1 MTSSSGAEPKAGPAF
16 VIAHT
21 VFRLAQATTVA
32 SMISFLLVLAL
43 GLFVE
48 EGPEVL
54 PPGWPAGRLVAEALL
69 PTLAALG
76 LGLLVIGP
84 ARTAQQITLAGLL
97 IRAGEQPGAGLA
109 VPDPRGPVSRRPYLI
124 SMITAVG
131 LLIAAPVV
139 LGVAFDRL
147 DGSRPVVIS
156 AAALLVGAV
165 IAIPC
170 LVIADRRWRA
180 EALPRLAGHLTP
192 EPPAAAGLRDKVTR
206 SDQGRFRPVAW
217 LYVLG
222 TVALLIVNWLRNPDS
237 GRVSVDRGTVLA
249 SVIEWLVIIGCVMI
263 VLAAVANLLV
273 RLIRAIA
280 GLIRLG
286 GLINAPVD
294 PARPADPAPA
304 DADPAGQLS
313 LVLAGFG
320 VVVGEWLFALNR
332 LSSIPYPSLAG
343 LAAALP
349 MINIAWLALMIIV
362 AVGTAAACRFAG
374 WARNR
379 LRGVLSDA

>member
-1 MTSSSGAEPKAGPAF
+1 MTSSSGTEPTAGPAL

-21 VFRLAQATTVA
+21 VFRFAQATTVA
-32 SMISFLLVLAL
+32 SMISFLLVLAA

-48 EGPEVL
+48 EGPDVL
-54 PPGWPAGRLVAEALL
+54 PPGWPGSRLVAEALL
-69 PTLAALG
+69 PVLAGLG

-84 ARTAQQITLAGLL
+84 ARTAQQVALAGLL
-97 IRAGEQPGAGLA
+97 VRAGERPGARLV

-131 LLIAAPVV
+131 LLITAPAL

-147 DGSRPVVIS
+147 DGSRPVVIT
-156 AAALLVGAV
+156 AAALLGAAL
-165 IAIPC
+165 IAVPC

-180 EALPRLAGHLTP
+180 ETLPRLAGQLTP
-192 EPPAAAGLRDKVTR
+192 EPPAEGLRAKVNRT
-206 SDQGRFRPVAW
+206 DQGRFHPVSW

-222 TVALLIVNWLRNPDS
+222 TIALLIAGWLRDPDS
-237 GRVSVDRGTVLA
+237 GRRRISPGTVLA
-249 SVIEWLVIIGCVMI
+249 SVIEWLVIIGGTMI

-280 GLIRLG
+280 GLISLNG
-286 GLINAPVD
+286 MINAPVD
-294 PARPADPAPA
+294 PANPPDPAVA
-304 DADPAGQLS
+304 DKDPAGGLC
-313 LVLAGFG
+313 LVLAGLG

-332 LSSIPYPSLAG
+332 LGTTPYPALTGLTESLSV
-343 LAAALP
+343 
-349 MINIAWLALMIIV
+349 INTAWLAFMIIV
-362 AVGTAAACRFAG
+362 VAGTALACRFAG

-379 LRGVLSDA
+379 LRGVLSDV